1 MRRSDEPLG
10 DIIGLDRANG
20 LGDQRLD
27 CVIGLGANL
36 GERQATLSAAVRAIA
51 ALGRISA
58 VSALYKTAPVG
69 GPSQPDFLNAAVRLE
84 YRGEPGALLEAL
96 LGIERHFGRERRERW
111 GPRVLDLDLLWID
124 GVQVRTA
131 TLEVPHPRL
140 VERTFALD
148 PLLDVCPAATEP
160 HTGRP
165 YRSFRAALSDDG
177 IQRIEQIWVSGH

>member
-1 MRRSDEPLG
+1 MRRSDERVD
-10 DIIGLDRANG
+10 DING
-20 LGDQRLD
+20 PGGHSLD

-36 GERQATLSAAVRAIA
+36 GEPRDTLAAAVRALA
-51 ALGRISA
+51 DLGRISG
-58 VSALYKTAPVG
+58 VSALYHTAPVG

-84 YRGEPGALLEAL
+84 YFGEPLALLEAL
-96 LGIERHFGRERRERW
+96 LAIERGFGRERRERW

-148 PLLDVCPAATEP
+148 PLLDVCPAATDP

-165 YRSFRAALSDDG
+165 YRSVRAELSDDG
-177 IQRIEQIWVSGH
+177 IQRLEQVWVSGH